1 MPSVNRR
8 MALSTTG
15 VDCQFTI
22 TAVPTGPSASMRP
35 VPGDGSDVN
44 LTFNDAVDL
53 PSCNLGNVI
62 WSCPLASLA
71 GIAGQVIDLGVT
83 SNGLVASQVPP
94 GVAAQVDFG

>member
-1 MPSVNRR
+1 LV
-8 MALSTTG
+8 LSTAG
-15 VDCQFTI
+15 VDAQFTL

-35 VPGDGSDVN
+35 VPGDGGDVN

-62 WSCPLASLA
+62 WSCPLAALDR
-71 GIAGQVIDLGVT
+71 IAGQVIDLGVT

-94 GVAAQVDFG
+94 GVAALVDFG